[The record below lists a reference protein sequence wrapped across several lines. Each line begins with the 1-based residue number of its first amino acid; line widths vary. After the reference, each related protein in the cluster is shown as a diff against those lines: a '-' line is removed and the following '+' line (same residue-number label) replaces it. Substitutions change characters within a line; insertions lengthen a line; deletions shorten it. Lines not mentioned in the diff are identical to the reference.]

1 MDGIVRCNLR
11 RLRKAKGYSLNQIE
25 LMTGINRGTLSKY
38 EQDEVNMTIV
48 SAVKLAIVLD
58 CTLDDLFTYKSAGEA

>member
-25 LMTGINRGTLSKY
+25 LMTGINRG
-38 EQDEVNMTIV
+38 
-48 SAVKLAIVLD
+48 
-58 CTLDDLFTYKSAGEA
+58 G